1 MCRPPAR
8 RALRPKVTDHSHHD
22 TPVYGYGPLLLPFLH
37 YSSRAVFVGIS
48 GQGFVILETGGS
60 QVLLSIADG
69 DKVSKLA

>member
-1 MCRPPAR
+1 
-8 RALRPKVTDHSHHD
+8 
-22 TPVYGYGPLLLPFLH
+22 
-37 YSSRAVFVGIS
+37 VFVGIS